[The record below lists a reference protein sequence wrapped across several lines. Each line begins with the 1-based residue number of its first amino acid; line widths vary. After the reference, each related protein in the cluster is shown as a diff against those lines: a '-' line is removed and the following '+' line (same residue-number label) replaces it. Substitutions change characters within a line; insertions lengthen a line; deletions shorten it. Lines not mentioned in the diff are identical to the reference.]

1 MRKTKNIK
9 DWKLNGIRSFLNY
22 GFLQENIVLAGGSL
36 RSLIDPLEPIQ
47 DYDLFFLGENPLS
60 LKEDIE
66 NKIKKLS
73 GKKTFQ
79 CDLDELRSFTLHGM
93 KIQLIETQK
102 KYSTPQELILDFDIN
117 ACIFALHQ
125 GELFFRKQSI
135 KDIKK
140 KHITINKVTYP
151 IATLKRISKYQS
163 KGYKITLAAAE
174 FVKQVA
180 ENSLDMDLDRVYI
193 D

>member
-1 MRKTKNIK
+1 MFLMRKTKN
-9 DWKLNGIRSFLNY
+9 WKLNGIRSFLNY

-47 DYDLFFLGENPLS
+47 DYDIFFLGENPLS
-60 LKEDIE
+60 LKEEVE
-66 NKIKKLS
+66 NKIKKLG

-79 CDLDELRSFTLHGM
+79 CDSDELRSFSLHGM
-93 KIQLIETQK
+93 KIQLIETK
-102 KYSTPQELILDFDIN
+102 KYSSPEELILDFDIN
-117 ACIFALHQ
+117 ACMFALHQ

-151 IATLKRISKYQS
+151 VATLKRISKYQS

-180 ENSLDMDLDRVYI
+180 ENSLDMDLERVYI